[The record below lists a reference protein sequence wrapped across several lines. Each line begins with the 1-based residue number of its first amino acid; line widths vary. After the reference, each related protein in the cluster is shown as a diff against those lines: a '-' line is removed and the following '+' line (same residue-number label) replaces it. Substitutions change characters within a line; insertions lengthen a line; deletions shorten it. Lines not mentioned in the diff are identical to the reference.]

1 MIQYL
6 NEGKGLPFVFDG
18 LPLYHCGPLVKRAN
32 SEWTV
37 LAAGPTTSMRMEP
50 FEDEVIRKLG
60 VRLVI
65 GKGGMGEKTSKAM
78 KESGAVYGAFTG
90 GAAVLAAKYI
100 RKVKTVEWLDLGM
113 PEAVW
118 SFEVDNFGPLIVC
131 IDSHGNNLYLKVETD
146 AKKSRQEQPAASSPS
161 SSRTHPCF

>member
-6 NEGKGLPFVFDG
+6 QEGRKLPFTFDG
-18 LPLYHCGPLVKRAN
+18 LPLYHCGPLVKKTK
-32 SEWTV
+32 SDWTV

-50 FEDEVIRKLG
+50 FEEVVIRKLG

-65 GKGGMGEKTSKAM
+65 GKGGMGQKTAGAM

-90 GAAVLAAKYI
+90 GVAVLAAKHI
-100 RKVKTVEWLDLGM
+100 KKVNGVQWLDLGL

-131 IDSHGNNLYLKVETD
+131 MDSNGSNLYAKVKTD
-146 AKKSRQEQPAASSPS
+146 AENIKAKIVSSFKP
-161 SSRTHPCF
+161 